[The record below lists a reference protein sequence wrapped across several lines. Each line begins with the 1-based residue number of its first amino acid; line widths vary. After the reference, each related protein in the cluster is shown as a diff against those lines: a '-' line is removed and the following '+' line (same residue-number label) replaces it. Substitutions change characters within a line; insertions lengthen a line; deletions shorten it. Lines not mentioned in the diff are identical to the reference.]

1 MVHSSLSP
9 PCTCMVEL
17 KQEPGRGDDLIWILA
32 QIGKDGRE
40 GKRVEYSSRD
50 DERQKEVDLVG
61 QTCESTRHV
70 PIMVLMK
77 GLESFPFP
85 FYSYLQV

>member
-1 MVHSSLSP
+1 M
-9 PCTCMVEL
+9 M
-17 KQEPGRGDDLIWILA
+17 DLIWILA

-61 QTCESTRHV
+61 QTCESTRHI

-77 GLESFPFP
+77 GL
-85 FYSYLQV
+85 